1 MWGRSHLPPATYDLL
16 TGSDGLLEQV
26 IEYLAALVDPPR
38 GILLRLFVPRPQ
50 LVVLVGDIQGGQDR
64 QAQRLYRLRAFRNR
78 PHLLIHELGQFPDV
92 FRVELP
98 AHLVFLI
105 VNRDA
110 DRALSSCHVICL
122 RRYALIRPSFPSP
135 PGEGRGVRGTFE
147 PTGRASTNYPAES
160 GFVNNSI
167 CSTSFSIRL
176 RTSSRSRRSA
186 WSSFSSAAEPLE
198 PSLESAFD
206 RSSSRSTARFSAWA
220 CLKTSTAL
228 RSFFSSCSNLTWVTL
243 TRNQFFSSSVC
254 QLVSPSLATCHS
266 SLVTALRSRMFNGSR
281 VST

>member
-1 MWGRSHLPPATYDLL
+1 
-16 TGSDGLLEQV
+16 
-26 IEYLAALVDPPR
+26 
-38 GILLRLFVPRPQ
+38 
-50 LVVLVGDIQGGQDR
+50 
-64 QAQRLYRLRAFRNR
+64 
-78 PHLLIHELGQFPDV
+78 
-92 FRVELP
+92 
-98 AHLVFLI
+98 I

-122 RRYALIRPSFPSP
+122 RRYALIRPSAPSAP
-135 PGEGRGVRGTFE
+135 GRGAGGKGTFE
-147 PTGRASTNYPAES
+147 PTGCASTNYPAES

-167 CSTSFSIRL
+167 CSTSFSMRL

-243 TRNQFFSSSVC
+243 TRNQFFSLSVRSLSVC
-254 QLVSPSLATCHS
+254 RGQGLIPLTSHS
-266 SLVTALRSRMFNGSR
+266 SLVTCHCLTQPDVQRLEALDQPLAQLLDFLARQR
-281 VST
+281 VSQARKRDTQQQAVVSWRDRAAAEQVHRQEALDCGIERTANGLLHFTIPNTVGQNQ

>member
-1 MWGRSHLPPATYDLL
+1 
-16 TGSDGLLEQV
+16 
-26 IEYLAALVDPPR
+26 
-38 GILLRLFVPRPQ
+38 
-50 LVVLVGDIQGGQDR
+50 VVLVGDIQGGQDR
-64 QAQRLYRLRAFRNR
+64 QAQRLYGLRAFRHR

-110 DRALSSCHVICL
+110 DRALSSCHAICL
-122 RRYALIRPSFPSP
+122 RRYTLIRPSAPSAP
-135 PGEGRGVRGTFE
+135 GRGAGSKGTFK
-147 PTGRASTNYPAES
+147 PTGCASTNYPAES

-167 CSTSFSIRL
+167 CSTSLAMRL

-198 PSLESAFD
+198 PSCLAAFD
-206 RSSSRSTARFSAWA
+206 RSSSRSRARFSAWA

-228 RSFFSSCSNLTWVTL
+228 RSFFSSCSNLTWVAL
-243 TRNQFFSSSVC
+243 TKNLFFSLSVC
-254 QLVSPSLATCHS
+254 HSSLVTRHL
-266 SLVTALRSRMFNGSR
+266 SLVTALRSRTFNGSMA
-281 VST
+281 ST